1 MDSGGGM
8 NGPLQRLRRLI
19 ARASSEVSI
28 SQAAFRKYNECVDE
42 WNNNLHD
49 DSWWDSARARECEA
63 FIEWFDE
70 VHE

>member
-1 MDSGGGM
+1 M
-8 NGPLQRLRRLI
+8 NGPLDRLRRLV

-28 SQAAFRKYNECVDE
+28 SDVALLRYNQCVDE
-42 WNNNLHD
+42 WNANFED
-49 DSWWDSARARECEA
+49 DDWWHSPRARECEA